1 MNKDNQ
7 AYKSIGEVARLL
19 NLINKKNG
27 KLSTH
32 TIRFWEKNF
41 KQINPKILT
50 GNRRYYDQ
58 RSIELLKIVKYLLKE
73 KGMTINGT
81 RKLLN
86 DNKSLKLDEI
96 LNNPIS
102 VNNNKIKNKLRNILN
117 LVKEI
122 KLLK

>member
-96 LNNPIS
+96 LNNHIS